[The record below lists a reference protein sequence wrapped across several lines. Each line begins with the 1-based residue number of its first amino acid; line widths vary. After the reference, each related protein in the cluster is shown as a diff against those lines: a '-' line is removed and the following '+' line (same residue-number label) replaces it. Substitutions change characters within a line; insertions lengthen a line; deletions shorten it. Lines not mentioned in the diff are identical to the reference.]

1 MAKQNLN
8 NVELKWYQK
17 LRVKYKMT
25 IRRQDTY
32 EERVAFKISRLN
44 VIIYTGV
51 FAILLIILTSLL
63 IAYTSLKEYIPGQT
77 EIETRKKLY
86 TLQQKTDSIETE
98 LQRKELYLDNIRN
111 VLNGGEVPSWNQGEQ
126 EDSIDYNEI
135 KLDRS
140 KEDSILRAQFEQQQS
155 YDLLGFNPAT
165 GKPQRAQDEVRL
177 PINFFK
183 PVSGFVTNKFNT
195 ETNHFGVDIVP
206 DEDKTVKAVLD
217 GTVLFSEWTVETGNV
232 IVLQHSQNMITVYK
246 HNTNLLKEQGAMVE
260 SGDPIA
266 ISGESGELSS
276 GPHLHFELWMNGR
289 PVDPEKYI
297 LFKRLYE

>member
-8 NVELKWYQK
+8 NEELKWYQK
-17 LRVKYKMT
+17 LRVKYKLT

-32 EERVAFKISRLN
+32 EERVAFQISRLN

-51 FAILLIILTSLL
+51 FAILLIILTSLF
-63 IAYTSLKEYIPGQT
+63 IAYTPLKEYIPGQT
-77 EIETRKKLY
+77 ELETRKKLY

-98 LQRKELYLDNIRN
+98 LHRKELYLDNIRN
-111 VLNGGEVPSWNQGEQ
+111 VLNGGEVPSWDQGEQ

-135 KLDRS
+135 ELDRS

-155 YDLLGFNPAT
+155 YDLMGFNPVT
-165 GKPQRAQDEVRL
+165 GIPQRAPDDIRL
-177 PINFFK
+177 PVNFFK
-183 PVSGFVTNKFNT
+183 PVSGFVSNKFSA
-195 ETNHFGVDIVP
+195 ETNHFGVDILP
-206 DEDKTVKAVLD
+206 DEDKTVKAVLG
-217 GTVLFSEWTVETGNV
+217 GTVLFAEWTVETGNV
-232 IVLQHSQNMITVYK
+232 IVLQHGQNMISVYK
-246 HNTNLLKEQGAMVE
+246 HNANLLKEQGAMVE